1 MTKKKHKKDRSISS
15 FIFTM
20 VCIAFVVVGVLC
32 ATRMYEIHK
41 RKASLLEENRRLRE
55 QKQALIDKNN
65 ELMIQGTR
73 SDDSAYI
80 ENIARSQLDMVYPG
94 EVIFRT
100 TGD

>member
-1 MTKKKHKKDRSISS
+1 MTKKKHKKDRSVSS
-15 FIFTM
+15 SIFTM

-41 RKASLLEENRRLRE
+41 RKESLLEENRRLQE
-55 QKQALIDKNN
+55 QK
-65 ELMIQGTR
+65 QGTR

-100 TGD
+100 TGE

>member
-1 MTKKKHKKDRSISS
+1 MTKKKHKKDRSVSS

-41 RKASLLEENRRLRE
+41 RKESLLAENRRLQE
-55 QKQALIDKNN
+55 QKQALIDRNN
-65 ELMIQGTR
+65 ELLIQGTR

-80 ENIARSQLDMVYPG
+80 ENVARSQLDMVYPG
-94 EVIFRT
+94 EVIFRN